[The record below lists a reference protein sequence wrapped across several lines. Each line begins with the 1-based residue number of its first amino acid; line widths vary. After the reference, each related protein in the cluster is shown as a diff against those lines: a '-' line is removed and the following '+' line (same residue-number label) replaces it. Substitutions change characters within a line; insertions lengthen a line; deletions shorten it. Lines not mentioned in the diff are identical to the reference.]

1 MRGNINMNQQKIS
14 NLGNLTDCIDRDSF
28 EEALRENDVIPSLE
42 ERKEMRNLLS
52 KHKHSKLV
60 LITE

>member
-1 MRGNINMNQQKIS
+1 MNQQKIG
-14 NLGNLTDCIDRDSF
+14 NLGNLTGCKGRDSF
-28 EEALRENDVIPSLE
+28 ENDVIPSLE